1 MSSITLA
8 PLPLLVVTVCAITPP
23 GSLFSLI
30 CGRILTGF
38 LRMALMPTTSLEDYI
53 SIFNGVDPLS
63 HIRITSELGS
73 GSTGKKIMA
82 RIGTMMVP
90 LESSPF

>member
-1 MSSITLA
+1 
-8 PLPLLVVTVCAITPP
+8 
-23 GSLFSLI
+23 
-30 CGRILTGF
+30 
-38 LRMALMPTTSLEDYI
+38 MPTTSLEDYI